1 MIGFYIVHKNWI
13 KGSSTYNWKGKSKHN
28 LAYYSL
34 YFFKQQQLK
43 NSKLK
48 QNQTKLLFFLKKK
61 YSRKILL
68 KISYYV
74 CYRHMYVPHSKWWS
88 QKNSL
93 FSISN
98 VGFRDQLSGLHHEHT

>member
-48 QNQTKLLFFLKKK
+48 QNQIKLLFFFLKK
-61 YSRKILL
+61 
-68 KISYYV
+68 V
-74 CYRHMYVPHSKWWS
+74 Q

-93 FSISN
+93 KFLKYLMCA
-98 VGFRDQLSGLHHEHT
+98 VDTCVCHTPSGDHRKLCSRFPM